1 MDYNIAI
8 YQKHPAYKIV
18 DFRYIIL
25 FIHHL
30 HFIGIA
36 QSKCLYYEKTMF
48 KIRLR
53 DSFSSAHM
61 LRGYQG
67 DCERLHGHNYRIE
80 VTICSPDLN
89 EIGIIADFRDI
100 KQSLKD
106 CLNPLDH
113 RLLNDLQDFSSDNP
127 SAENIARHIFLKLKP
142 IIKEPAKLFE
152 VEVWE
157 NDNCSALFSEG

>member
-1 MDYNIAI
+1 MC
-8 YQKHPAYKIV
+8 
-18 DFRYIIL
+18 L
-25 FIHHL
+25 
-30 HFIGIA
+30 IGIA
-36 QSKCLYYEKTMF
+36 QSKCLYYEKIMF
-48 KIRLR
+48 KIRIR
-53 DSFSSAHM
+53 DSISSAHM

-67 DCERLHGHNYRIE
+67 NCERLHGHNYRIE

-89 EIGIIADFRDI
+89 NIGILADFREI

-113 RLLNDLQDFSSDNP
+113 RLLNDLPEFSSDNP

-142 IIKEPAKLFE
+142 MIKEPARLFE

-157 NDNCSALFSEG
+157 SDNCSALFCEDQP

>member
-1 MDYNIAI
+1 
-8 YQKHPAYKIV
+8 
-18 DFRYIIL
+18 
-25 FIHHL
+25 
-30 HFIGIA
+30 
-36 QSKCLYYEKTMF
+36 MF

-89 EIGIIADFRDI
+89 KIGILADFRDI
-100 KQSLKD
+100 KQLLKD

-113 RLLNDLQDFSSDNP
+113 IQDIFTCPDNHNPAGNFSPAVQICKP
-127 SAENIARHIFLKLKP
+127 SAYFRPKLDTGY
-142 IIKEPAKLFE
+142 IL
-152 VEVWE
+152 
-157 NDNCSALFSEG
+157 